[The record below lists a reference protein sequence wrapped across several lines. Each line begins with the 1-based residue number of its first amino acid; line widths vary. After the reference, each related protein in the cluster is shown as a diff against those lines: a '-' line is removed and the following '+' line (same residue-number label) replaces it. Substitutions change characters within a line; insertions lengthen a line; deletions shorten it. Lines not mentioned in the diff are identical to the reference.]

1 MKVDNCTITIII
13 PTLNEELFIEQC
25 IMSIKRQTY
34 PFEQMEILV
43 VDGGSK
49 DKTRTIV
56 SALSVDYPNVQLLDN
71 PHRYQSAAFNIGVN
85 HSSTK
90 YIIRLD
96 AHATYDTCYIE
107 RCIAI
112 LEAHP
117 EYGNVGG
124 ICEIKPQNE
133 SLIARTNALLNHLRF
148 GIGGAAF
155 RIADK
160 AQRVDSVPFGAF
172 RKDIVEQIGGMRED
186 LARGEDNEYNS
197 RIRRAGYTVWLDPG
211 IRSTYYA
218 RGTWVT
224 SCKQMYAN
232 GVSIGQLFYVDRA
245 AIRLRHLVPLTFVL
259 AVIGAISIGCFTLY
273 GWFLLAAI
281 LGSYLVAAIY
291 ADIDACRKYGWEYLF
306 ILPPMFLSI
315 HLSYGVGTM
324 VGLIKRQ

>member
-1 MKVDNCTITIII
+1 
-13 PTLNEELFIEQC
+13 
-25 IMSIKRQTY
+25 
-34 PFEQMEILV
+34 
-43 VDGGSK
+43 
-49 DKTRTIV
+49 
-56 SALSVDYPNVQLLDN
+56 
-71 PHRYQSAAFNIGVN
+71 
-85 HSSTK
+85 
-90 YIIRLD
+90 
-96 AHATYDTCYIE
+96 
-107 RCIAI
+107 
-112 LEAHP
+112 
-117 EYGNVGG
+117 
-124 ICEIKPQNE
+124 
-133 SLIARTNALLNHLRF
+133 
-148 GIGGAAF
+148 
-155 RIADK
+155 
-160 AQRVDSVPFGAF
+160 
-172 RKDIVEQIGGMRED
+172 MRED

-291 ADIDACRKYGWEYLF
+291 ADIAACRKYGWEYLF